1 MDRKT
6 LETEVIRRLRTR
18 SCDIPVLERA
28 IKLKPTDELEDIL
41 RRMKDD
47 RGN

>member
-18 SCDIPVLERA
+18 SCDIPVLKRA
-28 IKLKPTDELEDIL
+28 IKLKPTPELEDIL
-41 RRMKDD
+41 KRMKEEG
-47 RGN
+47 R